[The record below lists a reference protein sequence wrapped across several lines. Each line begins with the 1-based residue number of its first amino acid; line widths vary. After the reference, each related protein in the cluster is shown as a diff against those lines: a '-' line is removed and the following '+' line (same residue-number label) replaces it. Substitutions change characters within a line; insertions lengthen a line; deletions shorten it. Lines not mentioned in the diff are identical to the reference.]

1 MRKRIRALMA
11 ATSPNT
17 EMKVVPVLSTAE
29 KTEVATTSPA
39 AAPAAP
45 GKSSQIGSWA
55 WVIALF
61 GGGLLIAAYLL
72 LGDPDRVVVGALT
85 VVLMLILML
94 GGIHIGLA
102 MVGAGGLG
110 LYSLGGAPALTTTLE
125 QGTFDPA
132 ATWQLSVIPTFILM
146 GTALWKSGLTSR
158 AFEAAKMWLGN
169 VPGGLALT
177 TTISGAGLAAS
188 SGSTIALTHALGR
201 VAIPEMLRAGYK
213 PGFAIGSTAMAGTLG
228 QLIPPS
234 VLLVVYAGAAQTSVG
249 SQLMAG
255 IIPGLILALAFCL
268 YILAVGITRPAT
280 APRTRQY
287 FTLRQKMKGL
297 VKVIPLAVV
306 AFVVIGGIASG
317 LFTPTESA
325 AIGSVVALVLGWFT
339 RNDGSNGLKDFFA
352 YVKGVLVVA
361 TVASAG
367 IFLLLIGVHIL
378 TRVVTLSRL
387 ANSLTDM
394 ILDIGLNAT
403 GFLLILVLLYLLLG
417 MFMDTMAIILL
428 TVPILAAPL
437 MALGVDMIWFG
448 IFLVIMV
455 EIGMVT
461 PPLGV
466 LSFVI
471 HRIAQDREVNH
482 GQPISLTT
490 TFLGVMPFVG
500 VALGIAVLIIFVP
513 DLVTWLP
520 GQLSVS
526 N

>member
-1 MRKRIRALMA
+1 MSK
-11 ATSPNT
+11 
-17 EMKVVPVLSTAE
+17 TAE
-29 KTEVATTSPA
+29 YSAPTVQKELNIPGEKDNSTNPKPA
-39 AAPAAP
+39 IKAQAKQNPL
-45 GKSSQIGSWA
+45 SWL
-55 WVIALF
+55 WVIILF
-61 GGGLLIAAYLL
+61 GGGALIAATLL
-72 LGDPDRVVVGALT
+72 FGDPGREITGVLT
-85 VVLMLILML
+85 VALMLILML
-94 GGIHIGLA
+94 GGVHIGFA

-110 LYSLGGAPALTTTLE
+110 LYSLGGTTALQSTLE
-125 QGTFDPA
+125 QGSFDPT

-146 GTALWKSGLTSR
+146 GTALWKSGLTTR
-158 AFEAAKMWLGN
+158 AFDAAKMWLGN

-201 VAIPEMLRAGYK
+201 VSIPEMLRAGYK

-255 IIPGLILALAFCL
+255 IIPGIILAIAFCL
-268 YILAVGITRPAT
+268 YIFAVGVLKPAD
-280 APRTRQY
+280 APRTNIHY
-287 FTLRQKMKGL
+287 SMKEKLAGL
-297 VKVIPLAVV
+297 VKVIPLALV
-306 AFVVIGGIASG
+306 AIVVIGGIASG
-317 LFTPTESA
+317 IFTPTESA
-325 AIGSVVALVLGWFT
+325 AIGSIVALVLGWFT
-339 RNDGSNGLKDFFA
+339 RTDGSSGFRDLFA

-361 TVASAG
+361 VVSSAG

-387 ANSLTDM
+387 ANGLTDM
-394 ILDIGLNAT
+394 ILSIGLNAIS
-403 GFLLILVLLYLLLG
+403 FMLILIILYLILG

-437 MALGVDMIWFG
+437 LELGVDMIWFG
-448 IFLVIMV
+448 VFLVIMV

-466 LSFVI
+466 LAFVI
-471 HRIAQDREVNH
+471 HRIAQDPEVNQ
-482 GQPISLTT
+482 GKKISLTT
-490 TFLGVMPFVG
+490 TFIGVLPFVA
-500 VALGIAVLIIFVP
+500 VALGVTLLLIFVP

-520 GQLSVS
+520 TQLSVAG
-526 N
+526 

>member
-1 MRKRIRALMA
+1 MLS
-11 ATSPNT
+11 ATDQ
-17 EMKVVPVLSTAE
+17 
-29 KTEVATTSPA
+29 KTEKVNTPPVETTSPGDSA
-39 AAPAAP
+39 VP
-45 GKSSQIGSWA
+45 GPQSSLMSWI

-61 GGGLLIAAYLL
+61 GAGFLIAAYLL
-72 LGDPDRVVVGALT
+72 FADPGREVIGALT
-85 VVLMLILML
+85 VALMLLLML
-94 GGIHIGLA
+94 GGVHIGFA
-102 MVGAGGLG
+102 MVSAGGLG
-110 LYSLGGAPALTTTLE
+110 LYSLGGTTALQTTLE
-125 QGTFDPA
+125 QGSYDPT

-146 GTALWKSGLTSR
+146 GTALWKSGLTTR
-158 AFEAAKMWLGN
+158 AFDAAKMWLGN

-177 TTISGAGLAAS
+177 TTIAGAGLAAS

-201 VAIPEMLRAGYK
+201 VSIPEMLRAGYK
-213 PGFAIGSTAMAGTLG
+213 PGFAIGSTAIAGTLG

-255 IIPGLILALAFCL
+255 IIPGIILAIAFCL
-268 YILAVGITRPAT
+268 YIFAVGVFKPAT
-280 APRTRQY
+280 APRANIRY
-287 FTLRQKMKGL
+287 SLREKFTGL
-297 VKVIPLAVV
+297 IKVIPLALV

-325 AIGSVVALVLGWFT
+325 AIGSMIALVLGWFT
-339 RNDGSNGLKDFFA
+339 RTDGSNGLRDFLS

-361 TVASAG
+361 AVSSAG

-387 ANSLTDM
+387 ANGLTDM
-394 ILDIGLNAT
+394 ILGIGLNAVS
-403 GFLLILVLLYLLLG
+403 FLLILIILYLILG

-437 MALGVDMIWFG
+437 MELGVDMIWFG
-448 IFLVIMV
+448 VFLVIMV

-471 HRIAQDREVNH
+471 HRIAQDPEVNQ
-482 GQPISLTT
+482 GQKISLTT
-490 TFLGVMPFVG
+490 TFIGVLPFVA
-500 VALGIAVLIIFVP
+500 VALAVTLLIIGLP

-520 GQLSVS
+520 TMLSVS
-526 N
+526 G

>member
-1 MRKRIRALMA
+1 M
-11 ATSPNT
+11 
-17 EMKVVPVLSTAE
+17 LSTAV
-29 KTEVATTSPA
+29 KNDVATNLPAVGDSPDNVSHA
-39 AAPAAP
+39 
-45 GKSSQIGSWA
+45 KSWA

-61 GGGLLIAAYLL
+61 GGGLLIAAYLMF
-72 LGDPDRVVVGALT
+72 GGPDRVVIGILT

-94 GGIHIGLA
+94 AGIHIGLS
-102 MVGAGGLG
+102 MVGAGSLG
-110 LYSLGGAPALTTTLE
+110 LYSLGGGPALQTTLE
-125 QGTFDPA
+125 QGTFDPT

-146 GTALWKSGLTSR
+146 GTALWKSGLTNR
-158 AFEAAKMWLGN
+158 AFDAAKMWLGN

-201 VAIPEMLRAGYK
+201 VAIPEMIRAGYK

-255 IIPGLILALAFCL
+255 IIPGIILAIAFCL
-268 YILAVGITRPAT
+268 YILAVGIIKPDV
-280 APRTRQY
+280 APRARQN
-287 FTLRQKMKGL
+287 FTLAEKMKGL
-297 VKVIPLAVV
+297 IKVIPLAVV
-306 AFVVIGGIASG
+306 ALVVIGGIASG

-325 AIGSVVALVLGWFT
+325 AVGSIVALLLGWFT
-339 RNDGSNGLKDFFA
+339 RTDGSNGLKDFFG
-352 YVKGVLVVA
+352 YIKSVLVVA

-367 IFLLLIGVHIL
+367 IFLLLIGVHVL

-394 ILDIGLNAT
+394 ILDIGLNAVS
-403 GFLLILVLLYLLLG
+403 FLLILVILYLILG

-428 TVPILAAPL
+428 TVPILAAPVT
-437 MALGVDMIWFG
+437 ALGIDMIWFG
-448 IFLVIMV
+448 VFLVIMV

-471 HRIAQDREVNH
+471 HRIAQDPEVNR
-482 GQPISLTT
+482 GKPISLTT
-490 TFLGVMPFVG
+490 TFIGVMPFVG
-500 VALGIAVLIIFVP
+500 VALVVTVLIIFFP

-520 GQLSVS
+520 QQLSVT

>member
-1 MRKRIRALMA
+1 M
-11 ATSPNT
+11 
-17 EMKVVPVLSTAE
+17 LSTADK
-29 KTEVATTSPA
+29 KTEVTHETHVEGNRSVDLPNNTS
-39 AAPAAP
+39 
-45 GKSSQIGSWA
+45 GVDEKSTFLSWI
-55 WVIALF
+55 WVIALI
-61 GGGLLIAAYLL
+61 GGGFLITAYLL
-72 LGDPDRVVVGALT
+72 LGDPGREVTGVLT
-85 VVLMLILML
+85 VALMLILML
-94 GGIHIGLA
+94 GGVHIGFA
-102 MVGAGGLG
+102 MVGAGSLG
-110 LYSLGGAPALTTTLE
+110 LYALGGTTALQSTLE
-125 QGTFDPA
+125 QGTYDPT

-146 GTALWKSGLTSR
+146 GTALWKSGLTTR
-158 AFEAAKMWLGN
+158 AFDAAKMWLGN

-201 VAIPEMLRAGYK
+201 VSIPEMLRAGYK

-255 IIPGLILALAFCL
+255 IIPGIILAIAFCL
-268 YILAVGITRPAT
+268 YIFAVGVFKPAT
-280 APRTRQY
+280 APRTNVHY
-287 FTLRQKMKGL
+287 TMKQKFIGL
-297 VKVIPLAVV
+297 IKVIPLAVV
-306 AFVVIGGIASG
+306 AIVVIGGIASG

-325 AIGSVVALVLGWFT
+325 AIGSIVALVLGWLT
-339 RNDGSNGLKDFFA
+339 RTDGTRGLREFFN

-361 TVASAG
+361 VVSSAG

-387 ANSLTDM
+387 ANGLTDM
-394 ILDIGLNAT
+394 IVSVGLNAIS
-403 GFLLILVLLYLLLG
+403 FLLILIILYLILG

-437 MALGVDMIWFG
+437 MELGIDMIWFG
-448 IFLVIMV
+448 VFLVIMV

-471 HRIAQDREVNH
+471 HRIAQDPQVNH
-482 GQPISLTT
+482 GQKISLTT
-490 TFLGVMPFVG
+490 TFIGVLPFVA
-500 VALGIAVLIIFVP
+500 VALAVTSLIIGFP
-513 DLVTWLP
+513 DLATWLP
-520 GQLSVS
+520 ERLSVS
-526 N
+526 G

>member
-1 MRKRIRALMA
+1 MNNAWHNSEA
-11 ATSPNT
+11 
-17 EMKVVPVLSTAE
+17 KVIPVLSTAE
-29 KTEVATTSPA
+29 KIRVPTTEP
-39 AAPAAP
+39 AP
-45 GKSSQIGSWA
+45 GKATSRLVTPLRSWV

-61 GGGLLIAAYLL
+61 GSGLIISSYLL
-72 LGDPDRVVVGALT
+72 FGDPDRVVVGALT

-94 GGIHIGLA
+94 GGVHIGLA
-102 MVGAGGLG
+102 MVGAGSLG
-110 LYSLGGAPALTTTLE
+110 LYALGGETALKSTLE
-125 QGTFDPA
+125 QGTFDPTS
-132 ATWQLSVIPTFILM
+132 TWQLSVIPTFILM
-146 GTALWKSGLTSR
+146 GTALWKSGLTTR
-158 AFEAAKMWLGN
+158 AFDAAKMWLGN

-268 YILAVGITRPAT
+268 YIFAVGVLKPDV
-280 APRTRQY
+280 APRARQN
-287 FTLRQKMKGL
+287 FTLGEKIRGL
-297 VKVIPLAVV
+297 AKVVPLAVV

-325 AIGSVVALVLGWFT
+325 AIGSIVALVLGWFT
-339 RNDGSNGLKDFFA
+339 RNDGANGLKDFFG
-352 YVKGVLVVA
+352 YVKSVLVVA

-367 IFLLLIGVHIL
+367 IFLLLIGVHVL

-387 ANSLTDM
+387 ANTLTDM
-394 ILDIGLNAT
+394 ILEIGLNAT
-403 GFLLILVLLYLLLG
+403 AFLLILVILYLILG

-428 TVPILAAPL
+428 TVPILAAPVA
-437 MALGVDMIWFG
+437 ALGIDMIWFG
-448 IFLVIMV
+448 VFLVLMV

-471 HRIAQDREVNH
+471 HRIAQDPEVNH
-482 GQPISLTT
+482 GRPISLTT
-490 TFLGVMPFVG
+490 TFIGVLPFVG
-500 VALGIAVLIIFVP
+500 VALAVTVLIIVLP

-520 GQLSVS
+520 QQLAVT